1 MVRPSRVTCHEPARP
16 RPDISCRPKS
26 FVNPRD
32 GLHAKRTLAQA
43 HRIRAFRP
51 YNLEGKL
58 AMFHAWHSPGTSD
71 KYSSYATHLEWL
83 EVSSKHGTNP

>member
-16 RPDISCRPKS
+16 RPAISCRPKS
-26 FVNPRD
+26 FVNPETDCAPSEHWHKHTGYARS
-32 GLHAKRTLAQA
+32 A
-43 HRIRAFRP
+43 P